1 MKNLLKTNK
10 TVRDLQLQGEKLR
23 TIRNTRRTK
32 HSHSNTKH
40 FQYFFTVYHLI
51 MMSRFTGVI
60 RIVEK
65 SGNYYFLD
73 NPVIRMILLIC
84 KNIETGENAVTRK
97 TTSLL
102 HSRV

>member
-1 MKNLLKTNK
+1 
-10 TVRDLQLQGEKLR
+10 
-23 TIRNTRRTK
+23 
-32 HSHSNTKH
+32 
-40 FQYFFTVYHLI
+40 

-65 SGNYYFLD
+65 SGNYYCLE
-73 NPVIRMILLIC
+73 NTVIRMILLIC

-97 TTSLL
+97 TTLL

>member
-1 MKNLLKTNK
+1 
-10 TVRDLQLQGEKLR
+10 
-23 TIRNTRRTK
+23 
-32 HSHSNTKH
+32 
-40 FQYFFTVYHLI
+40 

-65 SGNYYFLD
+65 SGNYYLLD

>member
-1 MKNLLKTNK
+1 
-10 TVRDLQLQGEKLR
+10 
-23 TIRNTRRTK
+23 
-32 HSHSNTKH
+32 
-40 FQYFFTVYHLI
+40 

-60 RIVEK
+60 RILEK

-73 NPVIRMILLIC
+73 KPVIRMILLIC

-102 HSRV
+102 YIVEYNYTSAVYTRGDPEIYFKYKCIYKSNKIEIIKF